1 MANKLMMIRKR
12 QNMTRQKDMPLCQ
25 GIIIIIFYFILILAV
40 ETYYG
45 SKIKKEYKLFGSV
58 PYSGE

>member
-1 MANKLMMIRKR
+1 
-12 QNMTRQKDMPLCQ
+12 MTRQKDMPLCQ